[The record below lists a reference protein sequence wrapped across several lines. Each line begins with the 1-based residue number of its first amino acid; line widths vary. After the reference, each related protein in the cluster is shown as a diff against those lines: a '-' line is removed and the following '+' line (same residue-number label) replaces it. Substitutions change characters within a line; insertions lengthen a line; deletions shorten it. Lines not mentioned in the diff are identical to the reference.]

1 MNTLEILFW
10 AFAFI
15 VFYSFFGYGI
25 VLFLMVKIR
34 KSFFKRRNHQN
45 ENYEPTVS
53 FIVPCYNEASIIK
66 DKILNTLA
74 IDYPK
79 NKLQVIFITDGSTDG
94 TDQEVSKFDDVE
106 LLHLPQ
112 RKGKS
117 AAENRSVAYASGEVI
132 IFSDANTEL
141 NSNVIRKIVR
151 HYTDPMVGAVS
162 GEKKIFQDK
171 SENAAG
177 AGEGFYWKYES
188 KLKKW
193 DSELLTVVGA
203 AGELI
208 SFRKHLFTHLEEDT
222 ILDDFILSLRIT
234 ERGYRVQYEPE
245 ATATETASANSKEEL
260 KRKVRIC
267 AGGWQAMSRLTSLFN
282 FTKHPI
288 LTFQYVSHRVLRW
301 TLAPV
306 LLLALL
312 PINVILSVD
321 SKFYQILL
329 VAQIAI
335 YIAAAFGYV
344 FENKSIRIKP
354 LFIPYYFLF
363 MNYAAIAGFFRFAGK
378 KQSSTWERSERK
390 VSMS

>member
-10 AFAFI
+10 AFALI

-25 VLFLMVKIR
+25 VLYLMVKIR
-34 KSFFKRRNHQN
+34 KFFFRRRNHLN

-79 NKLQVIFITDGSTDG
+79 NKLQIIFITDGSTDG
-94 TDQEVSKFDDVE
+94 TDQEVSKFNEVV
-106 LLHLPQ
+106 LLHQSQ

-117 AAENRSVAYASGEVI
+117 AAENRSVSFASGEVI

-151 HYTDPMVGAVS
+151 HYTDPMIGAVS
-162 GEKKIFQDK
+162 GEKKIYQDK

-188 KLKKW
+188 KLKQW

-234 ERGYRVQYEPE
+234 TRGYRVQYEPE

-267 AGGWQAMSRLTSLFN
+267 AGGWQAMSRLTSLLN
-282 FTKHPI
+282 FTKHPL

-306 LLLALL
+306 FLLALL
-312 PINVILSVD
+312 PLNIILSLD
-321 SKFYQILL
+321 SSFYQILL
-329 VAQIAI
+329 IAQVTI
-335 YIAAAFGYV
+335 YIAGALGYL

-390 VSMS
+390 ISFN

>member
-1 MNTLEILFW
+1 MKTLEILFW
-10 AFAFI
+10 LFAII

-25 VLFLMVKIR
+25 VLYLMVKIR
-34 KSFFKRRNHQN
+34 KTFFKRRNHQN

-53 FIVPCYNEASIIK
+53 FIVPCYNERSIIK
-66 DKILNTLA
+66 DKIQNTLA

-79 NKLQVIFITDGSTDG
+79 NKLQVIFITDGSSDG
-94 TDQEVSKFDDVE
+94 TDQEVSKFEGVE
-106 LLHLPQ
+106 LLHQSQ

-117 AAENRSVAYASGEVI
+117 AAENRSVAYAKGEVI

-141 NSNVIRKIVR
+141 NPNVIRKIVR

-162 GEKKIFQDK
+162 GEKRIFQDK
-171 SENAAG
+171 SENAAS

-188 KLKKW
+188 KLKQW

-208 SFRKHLFTHLEEDT
+208 SFRKHLFTNLEEDT

-267 AGGWQAMSRLTSLFN
+267 AGGWQAMSRLTSLLN

-301 TLAPV
+301 TLAPIF
-306 LLLALL
+306 LLTLL
-312 PINVILSVD
+312 PINIALSLESD
-321 SKFYQILL
+321 FYQSLL
-329 VAQIAI
+329 FLQIGI
-335 YIAAAFGYV
+335 YLAAFLGLI
-344 FENKSIRIKP
+344 FENRSVRIKP

-363 MNYAAIAGFFRFAGK
+363 MNYAAIAGFFRFAGN

-390 VSMS
+390 VSLN

>member
-1 MNTLEILFW
+1 MNSLEILFW
-10 AFAFI
+10 IFAAI

-25 VLFLMVKIR
+25 VLYGLVKIR
-34 KSFFKRRNHQN
+34 KHFFRRRNHQN

-53 FIVPCYNEASIIK
+53 FIVPCYNEATIIK
-66 DKILNTLA
+66 EKIENTLA
-74 IDYPK
+74 INYPK
-79 NKLQVIFITDGSTDG
+79 NKLQIIFITDGSTDG
-94 TDQEVSKFDDVE
+94 TNIEVSKFEGIE
-106 LLHLPQ
+106 LLHQPE

-117 AAENRSVAYASGEVI
+117 AAENRSVEHATGEII
-132 IFSDANTEL
+132 IFSDANTVL
-141 NSNVIRKIVR
+141 KTNVIRKIVR

-162 GEKKIFQDK
+162 GEKRIMQSK
-171 SENAAG
+171 SDNATS
-177 AGEGFYWKYES
+177 AGEGFYWKFES
-188 KLKKW
+188 KLKQW

-208 SFRKHLFTHLEEDT
+208 SFRKHLYRNLEEDT

-234 ERGYRVQYEPE
+234 KRGYRVQYEPE
-245 ATATETASANSKEEL
+245 ATATETSSVDSKEEL

-288 LTFQYVSHRVLRW
+288 LTFQYISHRVLRW

-306 LLLALL
+306 FLLALIPL
-312 PINVILSVD
+312 NIILSID
-321 SKFYQILL
+321 NSFYQFLL
-329 VAQIAI
+329 ATQFTI
-335 YIAAAFGYV
+335 YIAAGFGYL

-363 MNYAAIAGFFRFAGK
+363 MNYAAIAGFMRFAGK
-378 KQSSTWERSERK
+378 KQSSAWERSERK
-390 VSMS
+390 IFVS